1 MLLGTLLKEG
11 EPVTVDP
18 LFFVQN
24 SLLHTASFLRILG
37 AKPEVIA
44 VSR

>member
-1 MLLGTLLKEG
+1 MLLGTLLKEA